1 MAGACVSRIF
11 DSPLVATC
19 HFARFFRHVANI
31 QPVDLTNF
39 YLQLTLILLAET
51 SLAPSHILCFYV
63 RRIDVD
69 ERQARVHVRNIP
81 WILRHAHAIKDAG

>member
-19 HFARFFRHVANI
+19 HFARFLRHAANN
-31 QPVDLTNF
+31 QPVNLTTF

-51 SLAPSHILCFYV
+51 SLAPSHMLCFYV

-69 ERQARVHVRNIP
+69 ERQAGVRARNIP
-81 WILRHAHAIKDAG
+81 CILRHTHAIKDAG